1 MANDLNTRVKTGL
14 NETRLLILGGQVLLG
29 FQYQAFFQDGFSG
42 LPAASQYVCLAG
54 LAFVLAAV
62 ALLVIPSMQH
72 RLIEEGRA
80 TGRLV
85 RATSFYTG
93 LGLAPLAASLAAAA
107 YVVIARHFGNLAGI
121 LAGGGLGGI
130 AAFAWFGFAF
140 LIGRTTENNEMGV
153 SRTPLATKIE
163 QLLTEARV
171 IIPGAQALFGFQF
184 VAMLTNGFD
193 RLPQSSKNM
202 HALALGLIAL
212 NVVLLM
218 TPAALHRLSFG
229 GEDSPRFLRI
239 GSALV
244 IAAPLFLAAGIA
256 VENYVVLQKVMNAQ
270 VWSVCGAV
278 STFVLLA
285 GCWYALPL
293 ALRNSAKSRSARRR
307 RSDTLGMARQG

>member
-1 MANDLNTRVKTGL
+1 MANNLDTKVKTGL

-29 FQYQAFFQDGFSG
+29 FQYQAFFQDGFSE
-42 LPAASQYVCLAG
+42 LPTASQYLCLAG
-54 LAFVLAAV
+54 LAFVLLAV
-62 ALLVIPSMQH
+62 ALLVIPSMEH

-93 LGLAPLAASLAAAA
+93 LGLAPLAASLTVAT

-121 LAGGGLGGI
+121 LAGGGLGGV

-140 LIGRTTENNEMGV
+140 LVGRTKENDEMGV
-153 SRTPLATKIE
+153 SQTPLATKIE

-193 RLPQSSKNM
+193 HLPQASKNM
-202 HALALGLIAL
+202 HAVALGLIAI

-218 TPAALHRLSFG
+218 TPAAVHRLSFG
-229 GEDSPRFLRI
+229 GEDSPRFLQI

-244 IAAPLFLAAGIA
+244 IAAPIFMAAGIA
-256 VENYVVLQKVMNAQ
+256 VENYVVLQKVMNAE
-270 VWSVCGAV
+270 VWSVFGAV
-278 STFVLLA
+278 LTFVVFA
-285 GCWYALPL
+285 GCWYAFPL
-293 ALRNSAKSRSARRR
+293 ALRTAMKRSNGRRR
-307 RSDTLGMARQG
+307 KTGVPRLAR